1 MRPGVRQPRK
11 TALAAALA
19 VGMSLLAAC
28 GGGDSGPPTLTWYI
42 NPDTGGQED
51 IAAKCTEEAKGA
63 YEITT
68 SGLPTDATAQREQLL
83 RRLAG
88 SDESVDLMSLDPP
101 FTAEFASAGFLA
113 PIPQDRTAEFTDG
126 IFEPAVQSA
135 TWEDEL
141 VAVPFWANTQ
151 LLWYRKSVAEAAGLN
166 MNKPVTWD
174 QIVQAAEQESKTV
187 AAQGLLYEGYT
198 VWINALVE
206 SAGTSVVTNPEAAP
220 EDIELGLD
228 TEEGAAAAEVINQ
241 VATVGGPALS
251 TQEEE
256 AARRLF
262 QGKDGGFLVNW
273 PYVWAAWGGEV
284 EAGTLGKDVLDD
296 IGWTMYPRVDES
308 QTAAP
313 PLGGI
318 HIGIGAFTEYE
329 EEALDATACITSEEN
344 QKEYMLTNGNPAAA
358 EAVYDDPEIRKA
370 YPMADAIVESLDA
383 AAPRPLTPYYTEVSS
398 SIQREF
404 HPPSSVTSQTPQD
417 AADLIIGVIN
427 GEVLL

>member
-1 MRPGVRQPRK
+1 MRQVKTRK

-42 NPDTGGQED
+42 NPDSGGQED
-51 IAAKCTEEAKGA
+51 LAAKCTKDAGGA

-151 LLWYRKSVAEAAGLN
+151 LLWYRKSVAKAAGLN
-166 MNKPVTWD
+166 MNQPVTWE
-174 QIVQAAEQESKTV
+174 QIVQAAESENKTV

-206 SAGTSVVTNPEAAP
+206 SAGTSVVANPEAPP

-228 TEEGAAAAEVINQ
+228 SAEGQAAAKVIEQ
-241 VATVGGPALS
+241 VDAVGGPALS
-251 TQEEE
+251 TQDEEG
-256 AARRLF
+256 ARRLF
-262 QGKDGGFLVNW
+262 QGPDGAFLVNW
-273 PYVWAAWGGEV
+273 PYVWAAWAGEV
-284 EAGTLGKDVLDD
+284 DAGTLDKSVVED
-296 IGWTMYPRVDES
+296 IGWTMYPRVDAGQS
-308 QTAAP
+308 SAP

-318 HIGIGAFTEYE
+318 HIGIGAFSQYQ
-329 EEALDATACITSEEN
+329 EEALDAAACITTEEN

-358 EAVYDDPEIRKA
+358 EAVYEDPEIRKA
-370 YPMADAIVESLDA
+370 YPMADTIVEGLEA

-404 HPPSSVTSQTPQD
+404 HPPESVSAETPAS
-417 AADLIIGVIN
+417 AADLILGVMN